1 MGPGCVGKYVWYF
14 DILYSS
20 PDEYSI
26 KSWLEIVICTTFW
39 MDWGFF
45 YMFIIIISCQV
56 VWTFEKY
63 ELVHCI
69 KVVWT
74 TQVNINNL
82 CLLVIFFFS
91 FVKIIYYCSF
101 YTLKQM
107 EKNVDVLFCCVI
119 RVFIFFWYCL
129 FTKYKTIYCINMIS
143 LYLFCASLHGS
154 RIGSRRAQF
163 YWKIQTYSMHKL
175 NYRKWIGL
183 GRLLP
188 GKQTDVP
195 DIPCP
200 CWVKKFWIRKFMFP
214 IDDQG
219 LR

>member
-1 MGPGCVGKYVWYF
+1 MNCYRVGGWKERWNKRQKDSVFFDIGSDCTVTLVYIYSEREGCRMYNHVAYRFQTILNLSDIFLMVFIVVRTTWRVHGVENCGFLMVNDFSLKFLNGPGCVENYVWYF

-39 MDWGFF
+39 MDCFF
-45 YMFIIIISCQV
+45 YMFAIIISCQV

-91 FVKIIYYCSF
+91 IVKIIYYFSF
-101 YTLKQM
+101 YTLKQR
-107 EKNVDVLFCCVI
+107 EKMLMSCFV
-119 RVFIFFWYCL
+119 
-129 FTKYKTIYCINMIS
+129 M
-143 LYLFCASLHGS
+143 
-154 RIGSRRAQF
+154 
-163 YWKIQTYSMHKL
+163 
-175 NYRKWIGL
+175 
-183 GRLLP
+183 
-188 GKQTDVP
+188 
-195 DIPCP
+195 
-200 CWVKKFWIRKFMFP
+200 
-214 IDDQG
+214 
-219 LR
+219 

>member
-39 MDWGFF
+39 MDWVFF
-45 YMFIIIISCQV
+45 YMFTIIISCQV

-119 RVFIFFWYCL
+119 RVFIFFLVL
-129 FTKYKTIYCINMIS
+129 FIHQI
-143 LYLFCASLHGS
+143 
-154 RIGSRRAQF
+154 
-163 YWKIQTYSMHKL
+163 
-175 NYRKWIGL
+175 
-183 GRLLP
+183 
-188 GKQTDVP
+188 
-195 DIPCP
+195 
-200 CWVKKFWIRKFMFP
+200 
-214 IDDQG
+214 
-219 LR
+219 